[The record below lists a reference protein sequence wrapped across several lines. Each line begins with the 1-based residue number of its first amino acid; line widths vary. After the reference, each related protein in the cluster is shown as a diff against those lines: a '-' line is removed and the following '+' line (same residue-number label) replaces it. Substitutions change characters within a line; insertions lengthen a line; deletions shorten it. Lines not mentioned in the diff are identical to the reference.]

1 MQSPRIQKLLC
12 PRGCMSQLVFSLHW
26 NPKEGG
32 CNASEGMGLAA
43 RREQRDREC
52 GSFLSQDPESRHG
65 HVGIRSTHFKLSKK
79 PTFESLNN
87 SRYSQVDNREQPSQW
102 VSKSCRQRQGYF
114 RRDIGKI
121 SLTYVCTYMF
131 MCVCMWGGI
140 HVCIWKPK
148 IWCLRPLP
156 SIICMGVYAYIC
168 VYIFVCGGLWLGGGR
183 FSLCSPDLAVLE
195 LPRLGSP

>member
-1 MQSPRIQKLLC
+1 MWMQSPRIQKVLC
-12 PRGCMSQLVFSLHW
+12 PRGCMHQLVFSLHW

-131 MCVCMWGGI
+131 LNTIYNITLKAVPWAESTGTGGEKSVLNPVWQTVPSGKWSLLQQEQLAI
-140 HVCIWKPK
+140 QLFTQSCHPIA
-148 IWCLRPLP
+148 PLT
-156 SIICMGVYAYIC
+156 
-168 VYIFVCGGLWLGGGR
+168 
-183 FSLCSPDLAVLE
+183 E
-195 LPRLGSP
+195 L